1 MKGLKE
7 RGKLE
12 DCIDIGLS
20 LLIYWFDPPR
30 IQTWPAMLAT
40 VAPDTIFAS
49 VTDCGRQ
56 LFSDRMT
63 DDRHLGAHHYIRN
76 LPGLE
81 ARSDRLVLRG
91 VGILEKSKKGYRFSN
106 YAKKLMIS
114 YQEKPK
120 DKAWVQVLA
129 QIMLEYDP
137 RTRAFVRALSKP
149 EAMLSLNNV
158 SGIRGGWKTSKVMS
172 VDEGV
177 LFPFDEKEKNTP
189 NLRDALADDPW
200 WCLGKWRENS
210 LLSKYGNCR
219 FTGHTKPEVSLHDIS
234 LAMKC
239 PFEVLL
245 FLGVLQQ
252 KDNECWL
259 DQDKAVNVL
268 GEEMARDFG
277 WAKQNIQQYSSVKQ
291 IVAKIVKELK
301 SDTGF
306 IVAAKLREKL
316 RAMGVANPDK
326 EIAALESSGDLVIE
340 NESAGQSRHGKGL
353 YSDPHKQLIK
363 IRIIGGA

>member
-1 MKGLKE
+1 M
-7 RGKLE
+7 E

-30 IQTWPAMLAT
+30 IQTWPAMLAK
-40 VAPDTIFAS
+40 VSPDTNFAS

-81 ARSDRLVLRG
+81 ARSNRLVLRG
-91 VGILEKSKKGYRFSN
+91 VGILEKSKKGYCFSDH
-106 YAKKLMIS
+106 AKKLMIA

-120 DKAWVQVLA
+120 DKEWVRDLA
-129 QIMLEYDP
+129 QIMLGYEP

-149 EAMLSLNNV
+149 EAVLSLNSV
-158 SGIRGGWKTSKVMS
+158 AGKRGGWKTSKVTS
-172 VDEGV
+172 ADEGM
-177 LFPFDEKEKNTP
+177 LFPFDEKGKNIP
-189 NLRDALADDPW
+189 NLRDALAVDPW
-200 WCLGKWRENS
+200 WCLGKWREYS
-210 LLSKYGNCR
+210 LLSGYENCR
-219 FTGHTKPEVSLHDIS
+219 FTGQAKPQVSLHDIS

-259 DQDKAVNVL
+259 DQGKAIDEL
-268 GEEMARDFG
+268 GEEMAQDFG
-277 WAKQNIQQYSSVKQ
+277 WAKQNIQQDKSVKQ
-291 IVAKIVKELK
+291 IVAKTVKNLK

-306 IVAAKLREKL
+306 IVAAELREKL
-316 RAMGVANPDK
+316 KAMGVANPDK

-353 YSDPHKQLIK
+353 YSDPNKQLIK